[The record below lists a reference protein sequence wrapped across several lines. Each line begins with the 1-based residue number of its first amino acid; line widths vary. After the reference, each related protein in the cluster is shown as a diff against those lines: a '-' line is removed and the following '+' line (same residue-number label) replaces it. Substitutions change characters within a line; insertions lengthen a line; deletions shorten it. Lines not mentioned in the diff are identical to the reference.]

1 LILRRR
7 LIKLL
12 FATLPAY
19 QVLGV
24 SSVFGNSNVTD
35 DDHILAVLINTLRS
49 LNNHVCE
56 KAADKLEKRVHS
68 FNSYTLHLRF
78 GMLDSLDAKKIS
90 EALKSVHQN
99 HNIRLTSF
107 SVSYN
112 PTLGQ
117 DGAKSILSSLPKN
130 IGELGMVGCNLS
142 DVTGSY
148 IIEFIRKSKKL
159 NMICIEENNFSQKM
173 KDKILNLRQQ
183 KTGCTIIV

>member
-35 DDHILAVLINTLRS
+35 EDHILAGLIHTLRS

-56 KAADKLEKRVHS
+56 KAADKLEKRIHS
-68 FNSYTLHLRF
+68 FNSYTLNLRY

-90 EALKSVHQN
+90 EALKSVYQN

-148 IIEFIRKSKKL
+148 FIEFIRKSKNL

>member
-49 LNNHVCE
+49 LNNHACE

-68 FNSYTLHLRF
+68 FNSYTLHLRY
-78 GMLDSLDAKKIS
+78 GMLDSLD
-90 EALKSVHQN
+90 V
-99 HNIRLTSF
+99 
-107 SVSYN
+107 
-112 PTLGQ
+112 
-117 DGAKSILSSLPKN
+117 
-130 IGELGMVGCNLS
+130 
-142 DVTGSY
+142 
-148 IIEFIRKSKKL
+148 KKL
-159 NMICIEENNFSQKM
+159 V
-173 KDKILNLRQQ
+173 RH
-183 KTGCTIIV
+183 